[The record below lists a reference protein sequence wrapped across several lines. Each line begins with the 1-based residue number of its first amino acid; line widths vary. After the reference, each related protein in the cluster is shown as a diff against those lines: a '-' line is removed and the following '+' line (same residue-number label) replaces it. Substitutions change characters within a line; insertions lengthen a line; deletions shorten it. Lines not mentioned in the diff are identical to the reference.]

1 MLPRFCVMRTSEEKG
16 ERQGMERDRQDLD
29 DLTRDIQRVLA
40 ENRIFLERILD
51 DEFEVG
57 EEPDEAEP
65 EEEL

>member
-1 MLPRFCVMRTSEEKG
+1 
-16 ERQGMERDRQDLD
+16 MERDRQQLD

-40 ENRIFLERILD
+40 DNRTFLDRILD
-51 DEFEVG
+51 DDFEVG